1 MILTVAMLVLNAN
14 LYLEYV
20 LILVKLNCLVLIL
33 RSRRSSVVKQGSG

>member
-33 RSRRSSVVKQGSG
+33 RSGSSSVVKQGSG